1 MKKTIGVVMASV
13 LAVGSLAGCAG
24 GSGTKEGDKA
34 GGQAAATGP
43 TKFSI
48 SFPTTT
54 GDGYGQ
60 KQPDLKNEKWVQ
72 RLNKLTNTELDVRL
86 VQREKMSVLF
96 AGNDIPDVLGSLD
109 TPTGKDMAGSV
120 EAGVFQPL
128 DEALKQYA
136 PNLLKKVPK
145 SAWDAVSYKG
155 KIYGIPDYLTNP
167 SRRGTFIRT
176 DLLEKTGLPVPKTVD
191 DFINVM
197 RAFKKL
203 GVENPYQMRE
213 NFKYADVILGAYDV
227 LPYKDQFEKQGDQ
240 IVPKFF
246 DVENMQK
253 ALQAYKTMYDEGLI
267 PKDFATISST
277 DYSKNINAGKSG
289 MWSANVGG
297 GLPNFRTNIKAVDPS
312 AKVDVIASPKGPE
325 GKGGYFLY
333 SPMVRAFYINK
344 SVDQT
349 KLAGILKFFDWMTT
363 DEAAKFFSLG
373 VEGENYTVDNGKI
386 NYKVPTNKDESGEE
400 GWRAGTLW
408 VGQDATYN
416 KLHLQLNQDGQDT
429 LKAFDT
435 ILSTEGLG
443 GFGYAPDLKAFS
455 KYPDLTPLGDVGPKL
470 IVDHMVKMIYGKE
483 PISDWPKVIEEYKA
497 KGGNEIIKEAT
508 ERYNNKDGLVTFT
521 NQKQ

>member
-1 MKKTIGVVMASV
+1 MKKTVSLVMASV
-13 LAVGSLAGCAG
+13 LAVGSIAGCSS
-24 GSGTKEGDKA
+24 GSGSKEAEGS
-34 GGQAAATGP
+34 GGGAAAPAGP
-43 TKFSI
+43 LKFSI

-60 KQPDLKNEKWVQ
+60 KQPDLSKEKWVQ
-72 RLNKLTNTELDVRL
+72 RLDKLTNTELDVRL
-86 VQREKMSVLF
+86 IQREKMSVLF

-109 TPTGKDMAGSV
+109 LPTGKDMAGSV

-128 DEALKQYA
+128 DDLLKQYA
-136 PNLLKKVPK
+136 PTLLKKVPK
-145 SAWDAVSYKG
+145 AAWDSVTYNG

-167 SRRGTFIRT
+167 SRRGTYIRT

-191 DFINVM
+191 EYLNVL

-213 NFKYADVILGAYDV
+213 NFKYADTFLGAFDV
-227 LPYKDQFEKQGDQ
+227 LPYKDQFEVQGDQ
-240 IVPKFF
+240 VVPKFF

-253 ALQAYKTMYDEGLI
+253 ALQTYKTMYDEGLI

-297 GLPNFRTNIKAVDPS
+297 GLANFRTNIMAVDPS

-333 SPMVRAFYINK
+333 SPMVRTFYLNK
-344 SVDQT
+344 NVD
-349 KLAGILKFFDWMTT
+349 KDKAAGIMKYFEWMTT

-373 VEGENYTVDNGKI
+373 VEGENYTVENGQIK
-386 NYKVPTNKDESGEE
+386 YKAPTNKDETAEE
-400 GWRAGTLW
+400 GWRTTLW
-408 VGQDATYN
+408 VGQDSTYN
-416 KLHLQLNQDGQDT
+416 KLQLEQSKDGKDT
-429 LKAFDT
+429 LTAFDT
-435 ILSTEGLG
+435 ILSKEGLPG
-443 GFGYAPDLKAFS
+443 IGFYPDLKAFS
-455 KYPDLTPLGDVGPKL
+455 KYPDLTPLGDTGPKL
-470 IVDHMVKMIYGKE
+470 IIDHMVKMIYGKE
-483 PISDWPKVIEEYKA
+483 PISDWPKVIEEYKS

-508 ERYNNKDGLVTFT
+508 ERYNKKDGVSLFN
-521 NQKQ
+521 NQ